1 MSRSWALCF
10 PRAALA
16 LATAALAWT
25 TSAWMRSA
33 ATRAPLNFSASCSCL
48 VLSRSSSDDSWA
60 AWARLS
66 EMGSAATPGT
76 DVIAMPSTT
85 RTGTRARQA
94 GPWCLTT
101 EPKRNRRLAV
111 ARKWS
116 LMAEHVGIISA
127 GRAAGPPHRARCR
140 RKPGDDVL
148 HGYAVNLDERVASAD
163 VRVGG
168 QLGHV
173 QHRSGS

>member
-1 MSRSWALCF
+1 
-10 PRAALA
+10 
-16 LATAALAWT
+16 
-25 TSAWMRSA
+25 MRSA
-33 ATRAPLNFSASCSCL
+33 ATRAPLYFSASCSCL

-101 EPKRNRRLAV
+101 ERKRNRRMA
-111 ARKWS
+111 ATRKWS
-116 LMAEHVGIISA
+116 LLPGVRSRRRPAPGPLRPVHA
-127 GRAAGPPHRARCR
+127 GQDPPPH
-140 RKPGDDVL
+140 PEDEVTPNGGEE
-148 HGYAVNLDERVASAD
+148 HGLLGHEAHHR
-163 VRVGG
+163 VRV
-168 QLGHV
+168 
-173 QHRSGS
+173 

>member
-1 MSRSWALCF
+1 M
-10 PRAALA
+10 RA
-16 LATAALAWT
+16 
-25 TSAWMRSA
+25 A

-48 VLSRSSSDDSWA
+48 VLSRSSSDASWA
-60 AWARLS
+60 AWARLW

-101 EPKRNRRLAV
+101 EPKRNRQLATT
-111 ARKWS
+111 RKWS
-116 LMAEHVGIISA
+116 LRAEHVGIVGA
-127 GRAAGPPHRARCR
+127 GRATGPPHCTWRG

-148 HGYAVNLDERVASAD
+148 HGHAVDLDDRLARPD
-163 VRVGG
+163 V
-168 QLGHV
+168 
-173 QHRSGS
+173 